1 MQSFFFPLSL
11 PCNLFHCQIW
21 AYPSSFTI
29 SKACSTCNNPPLYSL
44 RYCFLYHYHQH
55 LWLMKLWVSE
65 RASSQSPP
73 PQQQRYQKGSM
84 SSEKE
89 LSVCFQGQTESMYS
103 GNSFLVG
110 ACRQTFFIHLVYTYY
125 IHTYK
130 HTCAIVM
137 NFFIIIYNN
146 SSIT

>member
-11 PCNLFHCQIW
+11 PCNLFHCQIL

-73 PQQQRYQKGSM
+73 PATEVPKRFN
-84 SSEKE
+84 E
-89 LSVCFQGQTESMYS
+89 LRERIKCCFQGQTQSMYS
-103 GNSFLVG
+103 GHSFLVG
-110 ACRQTFFIHLVYTYY
+110 ACRQTFFIHSVHTYY
-125 IHTYK
+125 IHT
-130 HTCAIVM
+130 CAIAM